1 MPSYTA
7 QDIRNLALVGHTG
20 SGKTTL
26 IEALLQAAGTLG
38 DRGEVEAGTTV
49 CDFTDEEKEHGHS
62 LFTSITH
69 CDYQGKHINLLDTP
83 GMADFFG
90 QAVATLPAVETA
102 AVVINAAAG
111 VESTTRRIMKVAD
124 ERNLCRM
131 IVVNRIDAEN
141 VNLAETIESIRSAFG
156 EHCLPINLPVDGG
169 KRVVDC
175 FFNHDDGDTD
185 LGSIAEAHT
194 RIVEQCVEVDEEI
207 AMAYLEGGDVT
218 PEQLHE
224 VFERALREGHL
235 IPICFTAS
243 HPHDGSAPIGIA
255 EMLDVLVKLAPNP
268 FEGNPRP
275 FIQGKDTDHE
285 IHATGNADDHVLSH
299 VFHVRIDSFVG
310 KLAVFRV
317 HQGTVTP
324 QTQLFIDD
332 PEKGELK
339 KPVKVGHLFKLQGKQ
354 HIEVDAAVPGDIVA
368 LAKVDEVRFDAVLHD
383 SHDEDAIHLK
393 PLKFP
398 EPMSGLAISPKKRG
412 DEQKI
417 GDALAKLQEEDP
429 TFKVTRDATT
439 HETVIHGLGDLHL
452 RVLLEKLAH
461 QFKVEVDT
469 QPPKIPYRESITAKA
484 EGHHR
489 HKKQTGGA
497 GQFGE
502 VYLRVEP
509 LARGEGFEFED
520 ATVGGSIPKQFMGPI
535 EKGITQAM
543 GEGVIAGYPLQ
554 DVKVTVYD
562 GKHHPVDSK
571 EVAFITA
578 GRRAFED
585 AVKKANPVILEPVV
599 EMEVTVPNAHMG
611 DITGD
616 LSAKRGRIQGTD
628 VLPGDQA
635 LVKALVP
642 LSEVTNYQSQL
653 KSVTGGRGSYAMHF
667 AEFAPV
673 PGQVQQRI
681 VAEFKP
687 QSDDD

>member
-1 MPSYTA
+1 
-7 QDIRNLALVGHTG
+7 
-20 SGKTTL
+20 
-26 IEALLQAAGTLG
+26 
-38 DRGEVEAGTTV
+38 
-49 CDFTDEEKEHGHS
+49 
-62 LFTSITH
+62 
-69 CDYQGKHINLLDTP
+69 
-83 GMADFFG
+83 MADFLG
-90 QAVATLPAVETA
+90 QAIAALPAVETA
-102 AVVINAAAG
+102 AVVVNAAAG
-111 VESTTRRIMKVAD
+111 VESITRRIMKVAG
-124 ERNLCRM
+124 ERKLCRM

-141 VNLAETIESIRSAFG
+141 TNLTETIESIREAFG
-156 EHCLPINLPVDGG
+156 DHCLPVNLPAEGG
-169 KRVVDC
+169 KRIVDC
-175 FFNHDDGDTD
+175 FFNSEDGDTD

-194 RIVEQCVEVDEEI
+194 RIVEQCVEVDEEV
-207 AMAYLEGGDVT
+207 AMAYLEGGDVA

-235 IPICFTAS
+235 VPICFTAA

-275 FIQGKDTDHE
+275 FIKGTDTRHE
-285 IHATGNADDHVLSH
+285 IHATGSPDDHVLAH
-299 VFHVRIDSFVG
+299 VFHVRIDAFVG
-310 KLAVFRV
+310 KLAAFRV
-317 HQGTVTP
+317 HQGTVSP

-393 PLKFP
+393 PLRFP
-398 EPMSGLAISPKKRG
+398 EPMSGLAVSPKKRG

-469 QPPKIPYRESITAKA
+469 KPPKIPYRESITAKA

-509 LARGEGFEFED
+509 LERGEGFAFED

-535 EKGITQAM
+535 EKGVLQAI
-543 GEGVIAGYPLQ
+543 EDGVIAGYPLQ
-554 DVKVTVYD
+554 DVKVTVHD

-571 EVAFITA
+571 EVAFMTA

-585 AVKKANPVILEPVV
+585 AVRKADPVILEPVV
-599 EMEVTVPNAHMG
+599 EMEVTVPSEHMG

-616 LSAKRGRIQGTD
+616 LSSKRGRIQGTD

-642 LSEVTNYQSQL
+642 LSEVTSYQSQL

-681 VAEFKP
+681 TDAYQPRTADE
-687 QSDDD
+687 